1 MVAGEGG
8 GDEQGGAAGGKAKP
22 KTRPVETLLTER
34 LLAVLRREVRALE
47 GGAETGEK
55 ARIDAIALATRTLEK
70 LIELKRLDGAE
81 AADSEGD
88 EAEGRRLRDELMRRL
103 RLIDEARGG
112 RLLGDAGA
120 ARG

>member
-1 MVAGEGG
+1 
-8 GDEQGGAAGGKAKP
+8 
-22 KTRPVETLLTER
+22 
-34 LLAVLRREVRALE
+34 LAVLRREVRALE

-70 LIELKRLDGAE
+70 LIELKRLDGPDGA
-81 AADSEGD
+81 EGD

-112 RLLGDAGA
+112 GLLGGAG
-120 ARG
+120 RPHG